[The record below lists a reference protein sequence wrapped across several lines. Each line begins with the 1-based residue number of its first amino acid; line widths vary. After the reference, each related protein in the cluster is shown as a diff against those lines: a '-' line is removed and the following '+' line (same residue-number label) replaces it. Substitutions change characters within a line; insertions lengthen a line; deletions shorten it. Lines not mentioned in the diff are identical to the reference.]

1 MQNMKNMLN
10 KDEHERLAL
19 LSLIVHLELFLH
31 RRVDIGPRPREGG
44 QQLVVDG
51 LQPLPQCVYK
61 VSINPLVTI
70 LGPVLR
76 IVLNV
81 DIW

>member
-1 MQNMKNMLN
+1 MKNMLN

-19 LSLIVHLELFLH
+19 LSLIIHLELLLN

-51 LQPLPQCVYK
+51 FQPLPQCVHE

-70 LGPVLR
+70 LRPVLR

-81 DIW
+81 DIR